1 MNGFRLS
8 AGLAYHHRTP
18 MKKNKDTGLDLKDH
32 NEFTPVIGLTYT
44 PRQYYWMDG
53 YRKEYLHSHYP
64 TFRIE
69 LARSIP
75 DLLGC
80 TGNYWRMEAGMN
92 QTVRLGL
99 SERLSY
105 NLSGGLFFNQH
116 NMYFADFSY
125 FAKRYFPEPW
135 GDRFGGIFHNLGGDW
150 CNASDKYIQGHLM
163 YESPFILLRF
173 LKPNPKAHKYLVSER
188 FYLSQLWTPVLPNY
202 SELGYGI
209 GSDLF
214 HIALFLGFEKFKY
227 QSVGL
232 KFALELF
239 R

>member
-1 MNGFRLS
+1 
-8 AGLAYHHRTP
+8 
-18 MKKNKDTGLDLKDH
+18 
-32 NEFTPVIGLTYT
+32 
-44 PRQYYWMDG
+44 
-53 YRKEYLHSHYP
+53 
-64 TFRIE
+64 
-69 LARSIP
+69 
-75 DLLGC
+75 
-80 TGNYWRMEAGMN
+80 
-92 QTVRLGL
+92 
-99 SERLSY
+99 
-105 NLSGGLFFNQH
+105 
-116 NMYFADFSY
+116 
-125 FAKRYFPEPW
+125 
-135 GDRFGGIFHNLGGDW
+135 
-150 CNASDKYIQGHLM
+150 M

-188 FYLSQLWTPVLPNY
+188 FYLSLLWTPVLPNY

>member
-1 MNGFRLS
+1 
-8 AGLAYHHRTP
+8 
-18 MKKNKDTGLDLKDH
+18 
-32 NEFTPVIGLTYT
+32 
-44 PRQYYWMDG
+44 
-53 YRKEYLHSHYP
+53 
-64 TFRIE
+64 
-69 LARSIP
+69 
-75 DLLGC
+75 
-80 TGNYWRMEAGMN
+80 
-92 QTVRLGL
+92 
-99 SERLSY
+99 
-105 NLSGGLFFNQH
+105 
-116 NMYFADFSY
+116 MYFADFSY

-188 FYLSQLWTPVLPNY
+188 FYLSQLWNPVLPNY

-214 HIALFLGFEKFKY
+214 HIALFLGFEEFKY